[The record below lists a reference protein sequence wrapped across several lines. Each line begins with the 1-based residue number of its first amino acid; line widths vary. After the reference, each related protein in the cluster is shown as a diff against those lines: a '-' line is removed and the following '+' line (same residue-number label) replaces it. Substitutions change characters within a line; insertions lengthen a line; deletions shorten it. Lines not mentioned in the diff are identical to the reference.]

1 MKMVRSLSRN
11 EPDVKSLGM
20 AVGSGMG
27 EDRFLVLVVITS
39 IACVR

>member
-1 MKMVRSLSRN
+1 MKMVRSLSRDK
-11 EPDVKSLGM
+11 PDVESLGM
-20 AVGSGMG
+20 VVGSRMG